1 MASLLYPAMQKLY
14 SALNNLE
21 KFSKENNFFENI
33 SSLDTFFSE
42 FRNITFVLQKSL
54 AHTDFIDDYNEL
66 RDEYLSE
73 CRWFVEKRNETTKQQ
88 PFQLVKKID
97 ISVYLPDQGHKI
109 CSYEF
114 TIEDDVKMSALLD
127 ELKQLFSKLHPIEV
141 FFSAE
146 FSFYEADTEIDIYEK
161 ISFGTN
167 QIKLLLNELKIRINQ
182 NCDLCNKLESAVRN
196 FHFGITFKDM
206 FLTNDYVYYPKM
218 DLFERAERMALSTH
232 SVDVSMPRQTIN
244 NGRWHMF
251 GAKET
256 SFFDKFVMLH
266 SVIGTADLMPTTMIV
281 YDDETYEMDT
291 YHSTIKTT
299 AYRKTNET
307 AKKIVN
313 NNVKEVYVM
322 RTYTLVETC
331 DEIYQMTS
339 KERLQKGTQDILI
352 FMKVDSDL
360 NEEEYFFEE
369 KSIRCKNYSIGKLRE
384 GSKKHLEYG
393 KLNMQPIINAF
404 KSKKESTQ

>member
-1 MASLLYPAMQKLY
+1 MSSLLYPAMQKLY
-14 SALNNLE
+14 SALSSLE

-33 SSLDTFFSE
+33 SSLDIFFSE

-54 AHTDFIDDYNEL
+54 AHTDFIDDYNKL

-73 CRWFVEKRNETTKQQ
+73 CRWFIEKRNETTKQQ

-97 ISVYLPDQGHKI
+97 ISIYHPNQGYKI

-114 TIEDDVKMSALLD
+114 TIKDDVEMSTLLD

-141 FFSAE
+141 FFSVE
-146 FSFYEADTEIDIYEK
+146 FSFYEVDTKIDIYEK
-161 ISFGTN
+161 ISFGIN

-182 NCDLCNKLESAVRN
+182 NCDLCDKLESAFNN
-196 FHFGITFKDM
+196 FHFSITLKDV
-206 FLTNDYVYYPKM
+206 FFTDDYVYYPKM
-218 DLFERAERMALSTH
+218 DLFERADRMAFSTD
-232 SVDVSMPRQTIN
+232 SVDVSIPRQPIN
-244 NGRWHMF
+244 NERWHMF

-266 SVIGTADLMPTTMIV
+266 IMIGTADLMPTTMIV

-307 AKKIVN
+307 AMKIAN

-322 RTYTLVETC
+322 QTYTLIETC

-360 NEEEYFFEE
+360 NKEEYFFEE
-369 KSIRCKNYSIGKLRE
+369 KNIRCENYLVGKLRE

-404 KSKKESTQ
+404 KSKKEGAQ